1 MVGFRDFNETFEAD
15 SMVSLRPRK
24 PVHIVAVYYI
34 DLSTIC
40 RVVYPDWFNTDP
52 DPGFLLNPDPDP
64 VPDLDPVPDPVPDLV
79 LDPDPS

>member
-1 MVGFRDFNETFEAD
+1 MASNLPRNSRYSFEMVGFRDFNETFEAD

-40 RVVYPDWFNTDP
+40 RVVYPD
-52 DPGFLLNPDPDP
+52 
-64 VPDLDPVPDPVPDLV
+64 
-79 LDPDPS
+79 